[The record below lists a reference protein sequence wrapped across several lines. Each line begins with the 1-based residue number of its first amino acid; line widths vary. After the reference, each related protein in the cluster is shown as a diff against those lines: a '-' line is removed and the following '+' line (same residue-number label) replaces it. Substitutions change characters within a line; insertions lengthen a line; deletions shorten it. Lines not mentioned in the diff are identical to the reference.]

1 MKKLKICDICN
12 CINDY
17 YCIYGWAPTK
27 TDIYLILEAD
37 NEKQISRYLTR
48 LKEYQKVIW
57 DGDRTL
63 HTPQMQYL
71 DERKKEFVKELKQR
85 MTKKECEIYD
95 YLVAYIL
102 KMNYAPTKREIAE
115 YMGYDP
121 RNSKSSVCLKLRN
134 LEEMG
139 AIRLGPKNTNRTIH
153 VVGVNAK
160 IQIHT
165 FIWGTIHK
173 KIE

>member
-17 YCIYGWAPTK
+17 HCIYGWAPTK

-71 DERKKEFVKELKQR
+71 DERKKEFVKELKKQ
-85 MTKKECEIYD
+85 
-95 YLVAYIL
+95 
-102 KMNYAPTKREIAE
+102 
-115 YMGYDP
+115 
-121 RNSKSSVCLKLRN
+121 KL
-134 LEEMG
+134 
-139 AIRLGPKNTNRTIH
+139 ATIRFL
-153 VVGVNAK
+153 
-160 IQIHT
+160 
-165 FIWGTIHK
+165 
-173 KIE
+173 